1 MTAKFS
7 ITAASK
13 TGTNDDNV
21 IFGEDQSE
29 AQRLDMQHQVIH
41 DSMPQLV
48 TAPIDLSE
56 GGFKILDQATGSGEH
71 HPFPFLVIFPT

>member
-1 MTAKFS
+1 MAIEPS

-21 IFGEDQSE
+21 LFGENQTE
-29 AQRLDMQHQVIH
+29 AQRLDMQHKVIY

-48 TAPIDLSE
+48 TAPIDLSK
-56 GGFKILDQATGSGEH
+56 GGFKILDQATGSGTH
-71 HPFPFLVIFPT
+71 HTYLL